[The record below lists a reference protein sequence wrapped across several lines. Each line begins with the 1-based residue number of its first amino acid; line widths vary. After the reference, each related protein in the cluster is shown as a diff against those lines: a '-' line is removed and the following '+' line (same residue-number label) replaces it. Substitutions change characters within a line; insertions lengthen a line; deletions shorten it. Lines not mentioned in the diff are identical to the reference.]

1 MQTNKEATMTE
12 KTLPQYVLKNARQRP
27 HSIAMREKEHGI
39 WKQWTWAQYLEEVHE
54 LSLGLAAVGFKKED
68 KVAILSD
75 NRPQVYW
82 MMCAAQIAG
91 GVPVPLYQ
99 DAISRELAFVLDHA
113 DATLVLA
120 ENQEQVDKILEI
132 KENLPKLQKVIYDD
146 PKGMRHYDDPLLVDF
161 KEVQE
166 QGRTRSQ
173 AQPELFESQINALQ
187 AEDTALMCYTS
198 GTTGQPKGALISHR
212 NLIAAVE
219 GLLAT
224 EPYYSTDNT
233 LAYLPPAWIGDSFW
247 SLAACAMVGFTVN
260 CPEGPETVQ
269 ANIKEIAPDFLIA
282 PPRIWENLVSLVQV
296 KMEDAS
302 WSKRWLYK
310 KFMPIGYEVARK
322 KMEKEPLSWGLSLLN
337 GLGQFFIFA
346 PLRDHLGFRRIRS
359 AYTGGAPL
367 GPDIILFF
375 RAIGVNLK
383 QVYGQTEIT
392 GVTCVQRDGEVDLGS
407 VGTAFPNVEVR
418 VSESGEVIARGPS
431 VFQGYYKNQEATQQT
446 VQNGWLHFGDAA
458 FFDPKGR
465 LVVIDR
471 AKDVGALSNGVQ
483 FAPQFIEN
491 KLKFSP
497 YIKEAVAFGQN
508 RPFVAAM
515 INIDMEN
522 VGKWAERKQLAYT
535 TYTDL
540 AQKPEVYDLIAGE
553 VKRVNRDLEEAM
565 HIKNYLLLHK
575 ELDADDEEITRTRKV
590 RRGFVAQKYENLIEA
605 LFSGAKEVP
614 VTSIITYQD
623 GRQAT
628 LETQLAIRHVA

>member
-1 MQTNKEATMTE
+1 MVE
-12 KTLPQYVLKNARQRP
+12 KTIPQYVLRNSKQRP
-27 HSIAMREKEHGI
+27 QEIAIREKEHGI
-39 WKQWTWAQYLEEVHE
+39 WKQWTWCQYLEEVRS
-54 LSLGLAAVGFKKED
+54 LALGLMAAGFQKDD
-68 KVAILSD
+68 KMAILSD

-82 MMCAAQIAG
+82 MMCATQIAG

-99 DAISRELAFVLDHA
+99 DAISRELSFVVDHA
-113 DATLVLA
+113 DATFVLA

-132 KENLPKLQKVIYDD
+132 KDCLPKLQKVIYDD
-146 PKGMRHYDDPLLVDF
+146 PKGMRHYDDSLLMAF
-161 KEVQE
+161 KEIQE
-166 QGRTRSQ
+166 QGQ
-173 AQPELFESQINALQ
+173 KLGEEKPEWFEEQVKAGK

-198 GTTGQPKGALISHR
+198 GTTGQPKGALISHI

-219 GLLAT
+219 GILAT
-224 EPYYSTDNT
+224 EPYYPTDDT
-233 LAYLPPAWIGDSFW
+233 LAYLPPAWIGDNFW
-247 SLAACAMVGFTVN
+247 SLAAAAIVGFTVN

-269 ANIKEIAPDFLIA
+269 ENIKEIAPQFLVA

-296 KMEDAS
+296 KMADAS
-302 WSKRWLYK
+302 FTKRWLYN

-322 KMEKEPLSWGLSLLN
+322 KMEKEPLSSGLNLLN
-337 GLGQFFIFA
+337 ILGQFFVFS
-346 PLRDHLGFRRIRS
+346 PLRDHLGFRRIRA

-367 GPDIILFF
+367 GPDVILFF

-392 GVTCVQRDGEVDLGS
+392 GVACIQRDDEVDLGS
-407 VGTAFPNVEVR
+407 VGTAFPNVEIQLTD
-418 VSESGEVIARGPS
+418 SGEVTARGPS
-431 VFQGYYKNQEATQQT
+431 VFQGYYKNEEATQKT
-446 VQNGWLHFGDAA
+446 VQEGWLHFGDAA

-471 AKDVGALSNGVQ
+471 AKDVGALSNGAQ

-497 YIKEAVAFGQN
+497 YIKEAVAFGQD
-508 RPFVAAM
+508 RPYVVAM
-515 INIDMEN
+515 INIDMDN
-522 VGKWAERKQLAYT
+522 VGKFAERQQIAYT

-540 AQKPEVYDLIAGE
+540 AQKPEIYDLIAQE
-553 VKRVNRDLEEAM
+553 VERVNRDLEEAM

-590 RRGFVAQKYENLIEA
+590 RRGFVAQKYETLIEA

-614 VTSIITYQD
+614 VTSVITYQD

-628 LETQLAIRHVA
+628 METQLTIRNVA